1 MTTENPKTTRG
12 VGSWRAKGLVAAAAA
27 VTLLG
32 SISSASALEMPWKSQ
47 EKEPTGACFLL
58 YEAGVGEIARAPSD
72 VCKTRIT
79 PASTFKIPHAL
90 IALDTGAASGPD
102 DTLAWDGK
110 GDWPESSRRAH
121 TLASAIRNSVVWYFQ
136 KMAERIGEKQEKSY
150 LGKFAYG
157 NQDIDSGLTSFWLGG
172 SLQITPEEQLAF
184 LRKLY
189 EGKLPVKFDSMSA
202 VQAMLIQPPGA
213 VVNAL
218 GEQPFAAP
226 WPEDASVS
234 AKTGSATDA
243 DGRAVRWLV
252 GRIRRGSHSY
262 IFVSCVIGGKD
273 LDGNAAV
280 ELAAK
285 SLRENAIL

>member
-1 MTTENPKTTRG
+1 MNKRRAVPG
-12 VGSWRAKGLVAAAAA
+12 RAKLVAAVLATA
-27 VTLLG
+27 TLLVSIG
-32 SISSASALEMPWKSQ
+32 SVSALEMPWKSQ
-47 EKEPTGACFLL
+47 EKAPTGACFLL
-58 YEAGVGEIARAPSD
+58 YEAGVGEIRRAPAE

-90 IALDTGAASGPD
+90 IALDTGAVSGPED
-102 DTLAWDGK
+102 ALAWDGK
-110 GDWPESSRRAH
+110 GDWPESSRRTH
-121 TLASAIRNSVVWYFQ
+121 TLASAMRYSVVWYFQ

-172 SLQITPEEQLAF
+172 SLQITPEEQLSF

-202 VQAMLIQPPGA
+202 VQAMLIQPPGV

-218 GEQPFAAP
+218 GEQAFDAP
-226 WPEDASVS
+226 WPEGASVS

-252 GRIRRGSHSY
+252 GRIRRDGHSY
-262 IFVSCVIGGKD
+262 IFVSCVIGGKE
-273 LDGNAAV
+273 LAANAAV
-280 ELAAK
+280 DLAAK